1 MIIDEL
7 KLLTNN
13 LIKFKTVRPDNK
25 DSETTKIF
33 KDEINKCMGFVCKS
47 LHKSI
52 ITDRADEYIYDESCP
67 ILIAKFHD
75 WEPDLLMVGHID
87 VVNGDESQFHPYEKD
102 GKIYGRG
109 AKDMKSGVAAM
120 IEIMNHY
127 AEKREKPNIAMAVVS
142 DEESGGFNGSNIIVN
157 KIGIRPEFVVT
168 PDPGER
174 HGIINKEKGFIWLT
188 ITIFGKS
195 SHASRPW
202 LGDCAY
208 TKAFR
213 LCQDILSKFNLSQS
227 EDDWRTT
234 ASVTQIKKLVERS
247 NCQDKFILDTSNA
260 IAGVVKC
267 SIDIRYTEN
276 DKIEEIKDGFKVNKS
291 IFYSK
296 FHAEIDILIGEYKGK
311 SELVI
316 KELEKLRRQ
325 VEARKKDII
334 NEKQFEDVE
343 DHTEQLKEIYD
354 KYEKIRQESNNYTNN
369 LQKEQ
374 AAAKEKLRLK
384 EAYDFIKTI
393 DYDSK
398 IEEINALKQEKER
411 ASDEYEKIISEND
424 E

>member
-75 WEPDLLMVGHID
+75 REPDLLMVGHID

-157 KIGIRPEFVVT
+157 KIGMRPEFVVT

-276 DKIEEIKDGFKVNKS
+276 DKIEEIKSLVNQIAKS
-291 IFYSK
+291 YG
-296 FHAEIDILIGEYKGK
+296 ERNTVEYKTIG
-311 SELVI
+311 SVSYTPVNNR
-316 KELEKLRRQ
+316 KLRAFKAI
-325 VEARKKDII
+325 VDVIEGADIP
-334 NEKQFEDVE
+334 
-343 DHTEQLKEIYD
+343 
-354 KYEKIRQESNNYTNN
+354 
-369 LQKEQ
+369 
-374 AAAKEKLRLK
+374 
-384 EAYDFIKTI
+384 FIP
-393 DYDSK
+393 S
-398 IEEINALKQEKER
+398 AG
-411 ASDEYEKIISEND
+411 ASDGRFFSEKKIPFVTYGPTGKNHHSKEEYVDIESIYRFYNVMIKYIDQYIL
-424 E
+424 